1 MQQAK
6 CLPQPT
12 HPTSQGTDCDGIEP
26 IDDSQQNRQQQG
38 YAPEK
43 SRSSRQFKPINRL
56 SKRELEILELLI
68 EGRSNTEI
76 ATVLYLSPNTIK
88 THIRGILNKLSVENR
103 IQAAVAAV
111 RMGLI

>member
-12 HPTSQGTDCDGIEP
+12 HSASKENDCNAVEHQTDDG
-26 IDDSQQNRQQQG
+26 QQQG
-38 YAPEK
+38 CVEK
-43 SRSSRQFKPINRL
+43 HRSIRQFQPINRL
-56 SKRELEILELLI
+56 SKRELEILKLLI

-76 ATVLYLSPNTIK
+76 ATTLYLSPNTIK

-111 RMGLI
+111 RMGLL

>member
-1 MQQAK
+1 MQQAECFPK
-6 CLPQPT
+6 PT
-12 HPTSQGTDCDGIEP
+12 HPISKEMDCSATDHPVDG
-26 IDDSQQNRQQQG
+26 SKQQKPVENRTL
-38 YAPEK
+38 
-43 SRSSRQFKPINRL
+43 RQFKPVNQL
-56 SKRELEILELLI
+56 SKRELEILKLLI

-111 RMGLI
+111 RMGLL

>member
-1 MQQAK
+1 MQQAE
-6 CLPQPT
+6 CFPQPT
-12 HPTSQGTDCDGIEP
+12 HPVYKEMDCGAIEHP
-26 IDDSQQNRQQQG
+26 VDSSNQQKPVENRTL
-38 YAPEK
+38 
-43 SRSSRQFKPINRL
+43 RQIKPVNRL
-56 SKRELEILELLI
+56 SKRELEILKLLI

-111 RMGLI
+111 RMGLL

>member
-6 CLPQPT
+6 SLPQPT
-12 HPTSQGTDCDGIEP
+12 PSASEKADRDTIEYP
-26 IDDSQQNRQQQG
+26 ISDSQQQG
-38 YAPEK
+38 YVEK
-43 SRSSRQFKPINRL
+43 HRSLRQFKPINRL
-56 SKRELEILELLI
+56 SKRELEILKLLI

-76 ATVLYLSPNTIK
+76 ATLLYLSPNTIK

-111 RMGLI
+111 RMGLM

>member
-1 MQQAK
+1 MQPAK

-12 HPTSQGTDCDGIEP
+12 HSASEEIDCNADEHQTNDG
-26 IDDSQQNRQQQG
+26 QQQG
-38 YAPEK
+38 YVEHH
-43 SRSSRQFKPINRL
+43 RSLRQFKPINRL
-56 SKRELEILELLI
+56 SKRELEILKLLI

-76 ATVLYLSPNTIK
+76 ATLLYLSPNTIK

-111 RMGLI
+111 RMGLL